1 MFIWDRVSRVPSDVA
16 ALQSEMEHV
25 CERIEGSD
33 IPGSGC
39 RVQFNANSGMP
50 SITTALEGCC
60 NGETG
65 KLIQESYPNIRL
77 CRNMVDDNG
86 LTKPKN

>member
-50 SITTALEGCC
+50 SITTAVCC
-60 NGETG
+60 PSAEALLHQFYTICNVFGVE
-65 KLIQESYPNIRL
+65 
-77 CRNMVDDNG
+77 
-86 LTKPKN
+86 